1 MKNERYILK
10 SWVKKA
16 LFIIQLLLFIIIVC
30 EFETIKL
37 ELLVKIP
44 VMIVLLF
51 NHYLIENQTDLFEKG
66 I

>member
-1 MKNERYILK
+1 MKKEHFILK

-16 LFIIQLLLFIIIVC
+16 LFIIQLLLFMIIVC

-44 VMIVLLF
+44 VMMTILF